1 MKHGR
6 ILIRVAGVVLL
17 GGLVAACALPR
28 EPSYTDRCAALMKE
42 AFPGGDIAVT
52 DAHAALSHQAAS
64 LATMTA
70 EVAGTRRNVAAG
82 GFVSPEVAV
91 ECRFDNGVLTDFH
104 WTKGPFR

>member
-1 MKHGR
+1 M
-6 ILIRVAGVVLL
+6 
-17 GGLVAACALPR
+17 PR
-28 EPSYTDRCAALMKE
+28 EPSYTVRCDALMNA
-42 AFPGGDIAVT
+42 AFPGGNIAVT

>member
-1 MKHGR
+1 MKLGR

-17 GGLVAACALPR
+17 GGIVTACALPR
-28 EPSYTDRCAALMKE
+28 EPSYTDRCAALMK
-42 AFPGGDIAVT
+42 ASFPGGDITVT

-64 LATMTA
+64 LAIMTA
-70 EVAGTRRNVAAG
+70 EVAGTRQNVAAG
-82 GFVSPEVAV
+82 GFVAREVAV